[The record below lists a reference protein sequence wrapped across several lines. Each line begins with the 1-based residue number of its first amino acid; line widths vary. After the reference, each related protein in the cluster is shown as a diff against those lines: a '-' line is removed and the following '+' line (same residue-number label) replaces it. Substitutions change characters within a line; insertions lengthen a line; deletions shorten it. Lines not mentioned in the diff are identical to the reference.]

1 MPKKNEYTRM
11 IMDPYDRYE
20 LMVNGM
26 VVQTPI
32 VLASMAGVVDAE
44 YALARS
50 ENAGMVRIGGYSIDE
65 ATMAASRSLV
75 EAGREE
81 FLPDDPVAEI
91 RAQAQALVESGL
103 VVAVNMRGSTPAS
116 YAAVAGAIG
125 PGIVYEIDAHCRQEP
140 MIAAGCGEA
149 LLHDTAALVE
159 TVRALKAEN
168 VTVSVKVRAG
178 VAEDDRALAQ
188 ALWQAGAD
196 ILHIDL
202 MDFGHTKLR
211 QIRNACPLVLIANN
225 SITSFSVAKDML
237 AHGADMVSLA
247 RHADPQTLAS
257 LNRSMAEYADETGWY
272 NAPKQLCRGG
282 DIRSLTFC
290 CMPVKKCPLL
300 PVLENLGISRNEFM
314 SLKLDGVK
322 NTPLQGGENTC
333 FGSLAWCCKSS
344 TPCMFRNMALKEAGL
359 SLPDYMRYKR
369 RLSEKLM
376 KRVFDGDLFYAT
388 E

>member
-1 MPKKNEYTRM
+1 
-11 IMDPYDRYE
+11 MDPYDRYE
-20 LMVNGM
+20 LMVNGT

-32 VLASMAGVVDAE
+32 VLAAMAGVVDAE
-44 YALARS
+44 YALARR
-50 ENAGMVRIGGYSIDE
+50 EDAGMVCIGGYSIDE
-65 ATMAASRSLV
+65 TTMAASRLLV
-75 EAGREE
+75 EAGRDE
-81 FLPDDPVAEI
+81 FLPDDPTAEI
-91 RAQAQALVESGL
+91 RAQSEMLSESGL
-103 VVAVNMRGSTPAS
+103 VVAVNMRGSAPES
-116 YAAVAGAIG
+116 FAAVARAVG

-149 LLHDTAALVE
+149 LLHDTDKLERV
-159 TVRALKAEN
+159 VRALKAEH
-168 VTVSVKVRAG
+168 VTVSVKMRAG
-178 VAEDDRALAQ
+178 VAEDDQILAR

-196 ILHIDL
+196 IIHIDL

-211 QIRNACPLVLIANN
+211 QIRNACPLILIANN
-225 SITSFSVAKDML
+225 SITSFTVVKDML

-247 RHADPQTLAS
+247 RHADPATLAS
-257 LNRSMAEYADETGWY
+257 LNEKLAAYADETGWY

-290 CMPVKKCPLL
+290 CMPVKNCPLI
-300 PVLENLGISRNEFM
+300 PALENLDISRNEFI
-314 SLKLDGVK
+314 SVKLNGVK
-322 NTPLQGGENTC
+322 NTLLEGGENTC

-344 TPCMFRNMALKEAGL
+344 TPCMFRNMALKEVGL

-376 KRVFDGDLFYAT
+376 KRVFEGDAFYAA

>member
-1 MPKKNEYTRM
+1 M

-20 LMVNGM
+20 LMVNET

-32 VLASMAGVVDAE
+32 VLSSMAGVVDAE
-44 YALARS
+44 YALARR
-50 ENAGMVRIGGYSIDE
+50 ENAGMVCIGGYSIDE
-65 ATMAASRSLV
+65 ATMAASRLLV

-91 RAQAQALVESGL
+91 RAQAQILVDSGL
-103 VVAVNMRGSTPAS
+103 VIAVNMRGSAPSS
-116 YAAVAGAIG
+116 YAKVARAIG
-125 PGIVYEIDAHCRQEP
+125 PVLVYEIDAHCRQEP
-140 MIAAGCGEA
+140 MIEAGCGEA
-149 LLHDTAALVE
+149 LLHDTAKLEE

-168 VTVSVKVRAG
+168 VTVSVKIRAG
-178 VAEDDRALAQ
+178 VADDDRALAR

-211 QIRNACPLVLIANN
+211 QIRNACPLILIANN

-237 AHGADMVSLA
+237 AHGADMISMA
-247 RHADPQTLAS
+247 RRADPGTLAS
-257 LNRSMAEYADETGWY
+257 LNEKMAAYADETGWY

-282 DIRSLTFC
+282 DIRSLSFC

-300 PVLENLGISRNEFM
+300 PVLDTLEISRNEFM
-314 SLKLDGVK
+314 SLKLNSVK
-322 NTPLQGGENTC
+322 NTPLEGGENTC

-344 TPCMFRNMALKEAGL
+344 TPCIFRNMALQEAGL
-359 SLPDYMRYKR
+359 GLPDYMRYKR

-376 KRVFDGDLFYAT
+376 KRVFEGDAFYAET

>member
-1 MPKKNEYTRM
+1 M
-11 IMDPYDRYE
+11 MDPYDRYE
-20 LMVNGM
+20 LMVNGT

-44 YALARS
+44 YARARR
-50 ENAGMVRIGGYSIDE
+50 EHAGMVCIGGYSIDE
-65 ATMAASRSLV
+65 TTLAASRLLV
-75 EAGREE
+75 EAGRDE
-81 FLPDDPVAEI
+81 FLTDDPIAEI
-91 RAQAQALVESGL
+91 QAQAEMLSESGL
-103 VVAVNMRGSTPAS
+103 VVAVNMRGSTPES
-116 YAAVAGAIG
+116 FAAVARTIG
-125 PGIVYEIDAHCRQEP
+125 PDIVYEIDAHCRQAP

-149 LLHDTAALVE
+149 LLHDTGRLEE
-159 TVRALKAEN
+159 TVRALKAEQ
-168 VTVSVKVRAG
+168 VTVSVKIRAG
-178 VAEDDRALAQ
+178 VADDDRVLARR
-188 ALWQAGAD
+188 LWQAGAD

-211 QIRNACPLVLIANN
+211 QMRNACPLVLIANN
-225 SITSFSVAKDML
+225 SITSFSVVKDML

-247 RHADPQTLAS
+247 RHADPATLAS
-257 LNRSMAEYADETGWY
+257 LDEKLAAYADETGWY

-290 CMPVKKCPLL
+290 CMPVKNCPLI
-300 PVLENLGISRNEFM
+300 PTLEHLDISRNEFI
-314 SLKLDGVK
+314 SVKLDGVK
-322 NTPLQGGENTC
+322 NTLLEGGENTC

-344 TPCMFRNMALKEAGL
+344 TPCMFRNMALKEVGL

-376 KRVFDGDLFYAT
+376 KRVFEGDAFYAK

>member
-1 MPKKNEYTRM
+1 M
-11 IMDPYDRYE
+11 MDPYDRYE
-20 LMVNGM
+20 LMVNGT

-32 VLASMAGVVDAE
+32 VLAAMAGVVDAE
-44 YALARS
+44 YALARR
-50 ENAGMVRIGGYSIDE
+50 EDAGMVCIGGYSIDE
-65 ATMAASRSLV
+65 TTMAASRLLV
-75 EAGREE
+75 EAGRDE
-81 FLPDDPVAEI
+81 FLPDDPTAEI
-91 RAQAQALVESGL
+91 RAQSEMLSESGL
-103 VVAVNMRGSTPAS
+103 VVAVNMRGSAPES
-116 YAAVAGAIG
+116 FAAVARAVG

-149 LLHDTAALVE
+149 LLHDTDKLERV
-159 TVRALKAEN
+159 VRALKAEH
-168 VTVSVKVRAG
+168 VTVSVKMRAG
-178 VAEDDRALAQ
+178 VAEDDQILAR

-196 ILHIDL
+196 IIHIDL

-211 QIRNACPLVLIANN
+211 QIRNACPLILIANN
-225 SITSFSVAKDML
+225 SITSFTVVKDML

-247 RHADPQTLAS
+247 RHADPATLAS
-257 LNRSMAEYADETGWY
+257 LNEKLAAYADETGWY

-290 CMPVKKCPLL
+290 CMPVKNCPLI
-300 PVLENLGISRNEFM
+300 PALENLDISRNEFI
-314 SLKLDGVK
+314 SVKLNGVK
-322 NTPLQGGENTC
+322 NTLLEGGENTC

-344 TPCMFRNMALKEAGL
+344 TPCMFRNMALKEVGL

-376 KRVFDGDLFYAT
+376 KRVFEGDAFYAA

>member
-1 MPKKNEYTRM
+1 MPKKNEYNRM

-20 LMVNGM
+20 LMVNGT

-32 VLASMAGVVDAE
+32 ALASMAGVVDAE

-50 ENAGMVRIGGYSIDE
+50 ENAGMVCIGGYSIDE
-65 ATMAASRSLV
+65 ATMAASRLLV
-75 EAGREE
+75 ESGREE
-81 FLPDDPVAEI
+81 FLTDNPIAEI
-91 RAQAQALVESGL
+91 RAQAQILVESGL
-103 VVAVNMRGSTPAS
+103 VVAVNMRGSAPES
-116 YAAVAGAIG
+116 FAAVARAVG
-125 PGIVYEIDAHCRQEP
+125 PGLVYEIDAHCRQEP
-140 MIAAGCGEA
+140 IIATGCGEA
-149 LLHDTAALVE
+149 LLHDTGKLEE

-168 VTVSVKVRAG
+168 VTVSVKIRAG
-178 VAEDDRALAQ
+178 VADDDRALAR

-211 QIRNACPLVLIANN
+211 QIRNACPLILIANN
-225 SITSFSVAKDML
+225 SISSFSVAKDML
-237 AHGADMVSLA
+237 AHGADLISLA
-247 RHADPQTLAS
+247 RHADPETLAS
-257 LNRSMAEYADETGWY
+257 LNEKIAAYADETGWY

-300 PVLENLGISRNEFM
+300 PVLETLGISRNEFM
-314 SLKLDGVK
+314 SLKLNGVK
-322 NTPLQGGENTC
+322 NTPIEGGENTC

-344 TPCMFRNMALKEAGL
+344 TPCIFRNMALQEAGL

-376 KRVFDGDLFYAT
+376 KRVFEGDAFYAT

>member
-50 ENAGMVRIGGYSIDE
+50 KDAGMVCIGGYSIDE

-91 RAQAQALVESGL
+91 RAQAQALMESGL

-125 PGIVYEIDAHCRQEP
+125 PGIVYEVDAHCRQEP

-149 LLHDTAALVE
+149 LLHDTAKLVE
-159 TVRALKAEN
+159 TVRALRAEG
-168 VTVSVKVRAG
+168 VTVSVKIRAG
-178 VAEDDRALAQ
+178 VAEDDRALAR
-188 ALWQAGAD
+188 ALWQAGCD

-211 QIRNACPLVLIANN
+211 QIRNVCPLILIANN

-247 RHADPQTLAS
+247 RHADPGTLAS
-257 LNRSMAEYADETGWY
+257 LNRSMAAYADETGWY

-376 KRVFDGDLFYAT
+376 KRVFEGDLFYAA